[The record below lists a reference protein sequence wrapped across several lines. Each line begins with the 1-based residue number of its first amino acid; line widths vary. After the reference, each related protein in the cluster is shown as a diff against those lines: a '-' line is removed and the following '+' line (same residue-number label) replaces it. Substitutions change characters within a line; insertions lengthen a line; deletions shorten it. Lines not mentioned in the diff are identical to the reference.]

1 MLSASMLIF
10 GTIGLFRRAIAL
22 PSALIAFFRG
32 AIGCAALLLFVAL
45 RRRALP
51 ALPRRLACLLALS
64 GALIGVNWIF
74 LFEAY
79 DRTSVSVAT
88 LCYYMA
94 PTFVIVLSALLLR
107 EKMTAKK
114 ALCAL
119 LALVGMALVSG
130 VAETGLPPAS
140 ELRGILFG
148 LAAALLYAA
157 VVLLN
162 KSLPAVDPYA
172 KTTLQL
178 GLAALVLVP
187 YLLAVNAFSAMLWDA
202 RTLGLLLV
210 VGVLHTALCYAL
222 YFASMDGLKTQTVA
236 LFSYIDPVAAL
247 LLSALLLHETLTPL
261 GIFGAL
267 LILGSAVVGELGE

>member
-1 MLSASMLIF
+1 
-10 GTIGLFRRAIAL
+10 
-22 PSALIAFFRG
+22 
-32 AIGCAALLLFVAL
+32 
-45 RRRALP
+45 
-51 ALPRRLACLLALS
+51 
-64 GALIGVNWIF
+64 NWIF